1 MEYRQRI
8 FENAQYNLRG
18 ESMKIIHFVDTR
30 GWGYARALEKDKI
43 IATLSEKFKID
54 PKLAEQILNA
64 YLDNLR
70 GESTVYQDELLRN
83 HKETADFLDTLV
95 EEVDEETAKQYFLLS
110 EEDVDLMVTDRQIEI
125 EDAVEKFL
133 RECGYENITFDVED
147 VPPTESIPPFKY
159 EYRRI
164 RVKFDENIALITI
177 ATLTFRNSEL
187 VDVKLASIEDAIK
200 ELQNAMR

>member
-1 MEYRQRI
+1 
-8 FENAQYNLRG
+8 
-18 ESMKIIHFVDTR
+18 MKIIHFVDTR

-43 IATLSEKFKID
+43 IATLSERFKID

-125 EDAVEKFL
+125 EDAVEKLL
-133 RECGYENITFDVED
+133 RERGYKNITFDVED

-164 RVKFDENIALITI
+164 RVEFDENIALITV

-187 VDVKLASIEDAIK
+187 VDFKLASIEDAIK

>member
-1 MEYRQRI
+1 
-8 FENAQYNLRG
+8 
-18 ESMKIIHFVDTR
+18 MKIIHFVDTR

-54 PKLAEQILNA
+54 SKLASFILDA
-64 YLDNLR
+64 YLDDLR
-70 GESTVYQDELLRN
+70 GESTVNQRELLQ
-83 HKETADFLDTLV
+83 HHEDEVAFLDTLV

-125 EDAVEKFL
+125 EDAVEKLL
-133 RECGYENITFDVED
+133 RERGYKNITFDVED

-177 ATLTFRNSEL
+177 ATLIFRNSEL

>member
-1 MEYRQRI
+1 VNLD
-8 FENAQYNLRG
+8 ENTW
-18 ESMKIIHFVDTR
+18 ITVFV
-30 GWGYARALEKDKI
+30 K
-43 IATLSEKFKID
+43 
-54 PKLAEQILNA
+54 N
-64 YLDNLR
+64 
-70 GESTVYQDELLRN
+70 
-83 HKETADFLDTLV
+83 
-95 EEVDEETAKQYFLLS
+95 EVVAV
-110 EEDVDLMVTDRQIEI
+110 EDVDLMVTDRQIEI

-133 RECGYENITFDVED
+133 RERGYKNITFDVED

-164 RVKFDENIALITI
+164 RVKFDENIALITV